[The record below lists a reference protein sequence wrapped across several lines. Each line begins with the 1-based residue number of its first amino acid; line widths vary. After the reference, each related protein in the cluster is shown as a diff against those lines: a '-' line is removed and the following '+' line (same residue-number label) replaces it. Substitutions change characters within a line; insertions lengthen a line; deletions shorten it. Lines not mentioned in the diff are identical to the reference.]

1 MKGAEF
7 LDNDVLDYS
16 ADGLSNIVDDGGVF
30 VEVSEFFYHEIHDLQ
45 SIRVDFVFNSGR

>member
-30 VEVSEFFYHEIHDLQ
+30 VEVS
-45 SIRVDFVFNSGR
+45 